1 MKLEAEIN
9 QGEYKI
15 DAYAAGSITAAGTV
29 YATDIIITPEAVIE
43 GRLPDQVQALEE
55 THLATMLE
63 HNPEIVIFGTGST
76 LTYPPDEICEILYVR
91 QTGFEIMDTGA
102 ACRAFN
108 FLSGEGRRVVA
119 ALFLI
124 KGQGPEPSI
133 AD

>member
-1 MKLEAEIN
+1 MKIEADIN

-15 DAYAAGSITAAGTV
+15 DAYAAGSITVAGTV

-43 GRLPDQVQALEE
+43 GRLPERVQALEE
-55 THLATMLE
+55 AHLEAMLK
-63 HNPEIVIFGTGST
+63 NDPEIVIFGSGKA
-76 LTYPPDEICEILYVR
+76 LTYPPDAICEILYVR
-91 QTGFEIMDTGA
+91 QLGFEIMDTGA

-124 KGQGPEPSI
+124 
-133 AD
+133 